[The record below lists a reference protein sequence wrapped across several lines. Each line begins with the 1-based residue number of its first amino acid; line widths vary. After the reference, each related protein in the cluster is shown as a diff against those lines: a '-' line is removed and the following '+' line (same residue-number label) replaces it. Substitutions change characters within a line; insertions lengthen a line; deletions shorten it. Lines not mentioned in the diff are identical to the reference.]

1 MPLTLYN
8 VHGVGGLNGGGFN
21 WDSYD
26 YGVPIDARDNRYSK
40 LSLDNEIRGVTTVG
54 YGACDNE

>member
-8 VHGVGGLNGGGFN
+8 VHGIGGAAFN

-26 YGVPIDARDNRYSK
+26 YGVAIDARDNIYSK
-40 LSLDNEIRGVTTVG
+40 LSLDNEIRGVNTVG